1 MSIASAREEIRRRR
15 KLVPTGPDPL
25 AGPWQCLSTDGTYR
39 HLLHL
44 DSAGAVTCSTCRSK
58 YGRGQCWATERV
70 RLSLGQAKPP
80 EVAAEPEPAVGSL
93 SWRQVVQESAER
105 QP

>member
-1 MSIASAREEIRRRR
+1 MSVRSGIAAIRAAR
-15 KLVPTGPDPL
+15 KLVPVGDDPL
-25 AGPWQCLSTDGTYR
+25 KGPWRILSTSGDYS
-39 HLLHL
+39 HELHL
-44 DSAGAVTCSTCRSK
+44 DPAGVVVCSTCRSK

>member
-15 KLVPTGPDPL
+15 KLVPIGVDPL
-25 AGPWQCLSTDGTYR
+25 AGPWRILSTSGDYS
-39 HLLHL
+39 HDLHL
-44 DSAGAVTCSTCRSK
+44 DPAGVVTCSTCRSK